1 MFALSLLSV
10 TFLNLSLRKV
20 ALTMKNTN
28 TPLEKNAK
36 TDYDA
41 HCTVG
46 VVIAFAFFRRGGL
59 GFRRT
64 SRRASNAGGL
74 SLVRYVD
81 AVLSYE
87 NERSLG
93 SISTHFA
100 WRGVPLLRFVKLRA
114 RTSRRT
120 SNAEN
125 LSLMQCFVTRARAST
140 EPQDNLNASRLAEG
154 TISAIF
160 EVPSKNLKSNLKR

>member
-1 MFALSLLSV
+1 MEL
-10 TFLNLSLRKV
+10 
-20 ALTMKNTN
+20 
-28 TPLEKNAK
+28 KNAK

-59 GFRRT
+59 GFWRT
-64 SRRASNAGGL
+64 SRRASNAVGL

-81 AVLSYE
+81 TVLSYE

-125 LSLMQCFVTRARAST
+125 LSLVQFFVTILT
-140 EPQDNLNASRLAEG
+140 FEYEPQRTLTTTSTRLA
-154 TISAIF
+154 
-160 EVPSKNLKSNLKR
+160 